1 MILSQRTQSRKA
13 GLNSLSSERSE
24 AKSLRLCAFA
34 RDPDEAGHDDCVR
47 TLCGQP
53 HDLSL
58 AKSAKAQ
65 SRPETISQREA
76 KSLRLCAF
84 ARDPD
89 EAGHDDCVRT
99 LCGQPHDLSLAK
111 SAKAQS
117 RPETISQRE
126 AKSLRLCTFARDLDQ
141 AGHIACV
148 RFLPRAG
155 LSEPLLYNKGRDLR
169 DIAKNLQKL
178 LQVSKI
184 RAIFAKIFP

>member
-1 MILSQRTQSRKA
+1 MRNWAWREYRAFRTFRASPMIYLSQRTQSRKV
-13 GLNSLSSERSE
+13 GLSSLSSERSE

-34 RDPDEAGHDDCVR
+34 RDPDEAGHDDCAR
-47 TLCGQP
+47 SLCGQP
-53 HDLSL
+53 NDGSL
-58 AKSAKAQ
+58 AKNAKAQ

-84 ARDPD
+84 ARD
-89 EAGHDDCVRT
+89 
-99 LCGQPHDLSLAK
+99 
-111 SAKAQS
+111 
-117 RPETISQRE
+117 
-126 AKSLRLCTFARDLDQ
+126 LDQ
-141 AGHIACV
+141 AGHTACA

-155 LSEPLLYNKGRDLR
+155 LSAPLLYNKGRDLR